1 MPHKAPQSTQSKSI
15 GIPKSAVTT
24 NRRTSESAVTTPTLE
39 RLLEYEVSLGGG
51 KSKIGNTD
59 GEFALPFIRNVN
71 ISFQTFKK
79 S

>member
-1 MPHKAPQSTQSKSI
+1 M

-24 NRRTSESAVTTPTLE
+24 NRRTLESAATTPTPE
-39 RLLEYEVSLGGG
+39 RLLEYEVSLAGGE
-51 KSKIGNTD
+51 SKIGHTD